1 MNIDAFV
8 ELRNRLVAMDP
19 NFIVIRKTPSTLA
32 ALGPSNDGKIWYWDE
47 RNGRALMVATVDSA
61 VHLHDRLDTWVKR
74 SKEFLYRLNHQAIRP
89 MDFGIRQNRQDWFD
103 KVFREAAI
111 KICKEVKNDR
121 AFFVTMEPGDSV
133 TWTTA
138 IQMKAEKEVE
148 VVFQSSL
155 SPDIENRFT
164 RKTRSQTCGI
174 IHMLKDLLF
183 PQNGI
188 IFVFEKNKGSDEAL
202 FLSVT
207 WTMPGS
213 GGVVRFNDATR
224 I

>member
-8 ELRNRLVAMDP
+8 ELRNRLTALDP
-19 NFIVIRKTPSTLA
+19 NFIVIRKTPSTLT
-32 ALGPSNDGKIWYWDE
+32 ALGPSNDGKIWFWDE
-47 RNGRALMVATVDSA
+47 RYGRGLMVATVDSA
-61 VHLHDRLDTWVKR
+61 TQLHDRLDIWEKR
-74 SKEFLYRLNHQAIRP
+74 SREFLYRLRHQPIRT

-121 AFFVTMEPGDSV
+121 AFFVTMEPGDFV
-133 TWTTA
+133 TWTTVNDPL
-138 IQMKAEKEVE
+138 KEVE
-148 VVFQSSL
+148 LEFQSIL

-174 IHMLKDLLF
+174 IHMLKDLTF
-183 PQNGI
+183 PQNDI
-188 IFVFEKNKGSDEAL
+188 TFVFEKNEGPDNSL
-202 FLSVT
+202 FLSVQYA
-207 WTMPGS
+207 MPGS